1 MVKMDPRTDN
11 LPCGADGIIPM
22 HCKTTLPLPSIEM
35 ENLIL
40 QNLE

>member
-1 MVKMDPRTDN
+1 MVKMDPRTDF

-22 HCKTTLPLPSIEM
+22 HCKTTMPLPSIEM

-40 QNLE
+40 QHLE